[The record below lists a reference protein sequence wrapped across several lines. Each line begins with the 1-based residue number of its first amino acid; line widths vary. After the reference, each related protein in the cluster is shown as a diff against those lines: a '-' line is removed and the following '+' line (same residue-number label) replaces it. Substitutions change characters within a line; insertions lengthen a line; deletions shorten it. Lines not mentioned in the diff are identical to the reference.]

1 MTTVH
6 EGATCSITEEFF
18 DDFDDPVI
26 PTENTP
32 APLVRLFDTDKSVIA
47 EVYAKPYQSMP
58 GHWIADL
65 PIPNMD
71 LRDAVELTARWSFE
85 SDTGQYQAR
94 TKITVEPATLG
105 READVVIICGRDTRM
120 QLTVPVTYK
129 PPVPAKKADLAKGT
143 AARKEK
149 EGDTLTVSLYY
160 NNKTVFADWNVEDPA
175 IKIERM
181 NKRTVIDMPAI
192 IGSPQMFPLTMLVDH
207 TPARKIAK
215 TTLTYKVWA
224 ITPQIL
230 TASRQLEDYINR
242 ARVANIIPE
251 LEYTQS
257 DIMEYLSRGLSFF
270 NGLLPNI
277 TNFTGTNM
285 QGPLLDAWLTCS
297 AIYALG
303 SQNLAEGSLAFDFGG
318 QTVSLNVDRTPAIES
333 ALGRID
339 AQIESQVK
347 PLKKLLGR
355 AGALGGDGSVGGG
368 FIDSSRAFGIL
379 GISNTAMTRI
389 PGYPGRGSTGGFFR
403 NFF

>member
-1 MTTVH
+1 MSVYEGTTC
-6 EGATCSITEEFF
+6 TITEEFF
-18 DDFDDPVI
+18 DEFDDPVI

-32 APLVRLFDTDKSVIA
+32 APFVRLFDTDKSVIA
-47 EVYAKPYQSMP
+47 EVYAKPYTTKP

-71 LRDAVELTARWSFE
+71 LRDAVELVAKWSFE
-85 SDTGQYQAR
+85 SDTGRYQST
-94 TKITVEPATLG
+94 TKILVEPATLG
-105 READVVIICGRDTRM
+105 RESDIVVICGRDTRM
-120 QLTVPVTYK
+120 QVTVPITYK
-129 PPVPAKKADLAKGT
+129 PPVAPIKANLARGI
-143 AARKEK
+143 AAK
-149 EGDTLTVSLYY
+149 EGKPGDKLTVSLFD
-160 NNKTVFADWNVEDPA
+160 NNKTVFNDWDVEDQA
-175 IKIERM
+175 IKVESM
-181 NKRTVIDMPAI
+181 KKRTVIDMPAI
-192 IGSPQMFPLTMLVDH
+192 MGTPQMAPLTMLVDH
-207 TPARKIAK
+207 TPKRKLAK

-230 TASRQLEDYINR
+230 MASRQLEDYINR

-257 DIMEYLSRGLSFF
+257 DIMEYLARGLSFF
-270 NGLLPNI
+270 NGLQPNI

-285 QGPLLDAWLTCS
+285 QGPLMDAWLTCS
-297 AIYALG
+297 CIYALG

-318 QTVSLNVDRTPAIES
+318 QTVSLNVDRTPALES

-355 AGALGGDGSVGGG
+355 AGVLGGDGSAGGS

-379 GISNTAMTRI
+379 GISNTPMTRL
-389 PGYPGRGSTGGFFR
+389 PGYAGRGQQAGGFFR

>member
-1 MTTVH
+1 MSVY
-6 EGATCSITEEFF
+6 EGTTCSITEEFF
-18 DDFDDPVI
+18 DEFDDPVI

-32 APLVRLFDTDKSVIA
+32 APFVRLFDTDKSVIA
-47 EVYAKPYQSMP
+47 EVYAKPHTSKP
-58 GHWIADL
+58 GHWLADL

-71 LRDAVELTARWSFE
+71 LRDAVELVAKWTFE
-85 SDTGQYQAR
+85 SDTGRYQAT
-94 TKITVEPATLG
+94 TKILVEPATLG
-105 READVVIICGRDTRM
+105 RDSDVVIICGRDTRM

-129 PPVPAKKADLAKGT
+129 PPVEAVKANLAKGI
-143 AARKEK
+143 AAKPAK
-149 EGDTLTVSLYY
+149 EGDLLTVSLYY
-160 NNKTVFADWNVEDPA
+160 NNKTVFADWSVEDKA
-175 IKIERM
+175 IKVERM
-181 NKRTVIDMPAI
+181 KKRTVIDMPAI
-192 IGSPQMFPLTMLVDH
+192 VGNPQMAPLTLLVDH
-207 TPARKIAK
+207 TPKRQLAK

-230 TASRQLEDYINR
+230 VASRQLEDYINR

-277 TNFTGTNM
+277 TSFTGTNM

-297 AIYALG
+297 CIYALG

-318 QTVSLNVDRTPAIES
+318 QTVSLNVDRTPALES

-355 AGALGGDGSVGGG
+355 AGVLGGDGSAGGG

-379 GISNTAMTRI
+379 GISNTALTRI
-389 PGYPGRGSTGGFFR
+389 PGYGGRGQVAGGSFR